1 MGRLQHFFNWFKSE
15 RAPIDEEDARIL
27 RLEFQSRYHQ
37 FKLLLNA
44 NNQALEIM
52 TELEQAMTGNV
63 PFGMK
68 FIRSRT
74 MGVYTRVYQIVKHL
88 HALAP
93 GKYKTLSARLEEI
106 RLSLDSMLVTQRPM
120 FMFRP

>member
-1 MGRLQHFFNWFKSE
+1 MERLFSLFK
-15 RAPIDEEDARIL
+15 RFRPDRPPIDEKDAQTL
-27 RLEFQSRYHQ
+27 RLEFQARYHQ

-44 NNQALEIM
+44 NNQALDIM
-52 TELEQAMTGNV
+52 TELGRALDGST

-88 HALAP
+88 ESLAP
-93 GKYKTLSARLEEI
+93 GKYKALDPVLE
-106 RLSLDSMLVTQRPM
+106 
-120 FMFRP
+120 